1 MPKKKEAGAEHGD
14 GFPGRDVMPAL
25 CRLGD
30 KGWGVTLRP
39 NFTTGE
45 KSAEP
50 FGYVGEGN
58 QLETMPKQPAFSC
71 QAQQSPGKVIP
82 PKGLCYKEIAPQC
95 LKDMQ

>member
-1 MPKKKEAGAEHGD
+1 MPKKKEAGAERGD
-14 GFPGRDVMPAL
+14 GFPGREVVPAL

-30 KGWGVTLRP
+30 KGWGDTLRP
-39 NFTTGE
+39 NFTAGE

-58 QLETMPKQPAFSC
+58 QLETMPKQPGFSY
-71 QAQQSPGKVIP
+71 QARPSPGKVIQ
-82 PKGLCYKEIAPQC
+82 PKGLCYKGIPPQC